1 MWEQKWLM
9 LLLDLVY
16 KNFPYIIH
24 ILSSHPPDGY
34 WWWGLNNLGLA
45 LEVTGWREQK
55 CYDLRSLMTVW
66 GSAPHPHQS
75 PCTLTYLDSLLDV
88 YINVQKFSTLLI
100 HWIIGACLL
109 LLLQQLAY
117 PANMLTWRI
126 IRFLEKSEE
135 EMERRRTVNE
145 VERGPQGK

>member
-1 MWEQKWLM
+1 M

-66 GSAPHPHQS
+66 GSAPHPPIPS
-75 PCTLTYLDSLLDV
+75 PVSMYTYLPRLTVRCVHKCTKIFYSINPLNYWSLSVVVVTAVSLPCKYVD
-88 YINVQKFSTLLI
+88 
-100 HWIIGACLL
+100 
-109 LLLQQLAY
+109 
-117 PANMLTWRI
+117 
-126 IRFLEKSEE
+126 LENNKISGEI
-135 EMERRRTVNE
+135 RRRDGEKKNSQWSRKRTTRE
-145 VERGPQGK
+145 VGP